1 MHPTNILAPETHQ
14 VADGKSRADDQ
25 EKDEDKGRAAPSDDD
40 SLLKSWA
47 S

>member
-1 MHPTNILAPETHQ
+1 MYPTNILAPETHQ
-14 VADGKSRADDQ
+14 VADGKSRAEDQ
-25 EKDEDKGRAAPSDDD
+25 DKGRAAPSDDD